1 METTPQP
8 SACFRECCP
17 FYYLWKSEWY
27 FYILWCSFTVIKKKE
42 CGNFY
47 SCVKSVSFG
56 FVSAAAATWFFP
68 AAASARLRGRLL
80 LAAATLEASLL
91 NTSMLW
97 LFENALKMWGV
108 EGKRTGVLLPLLL
121 EPTPFSPSISLS
133 WSAVLVLT
141 GPLIL
146 HFCVRLTADC
156 QHVFGAKIQT
166 VFPNAFQNG
175 LKPESSSSGKP
186 ADACHAWVH
195 GEDITVLLSTFLERN
210 LKHFT
215 PSVVLFLRRPDHSVI
230 MTSRWQS
237 ATYSAFFFFFC
248 CWKKRETASE
258 SG

>member
-27 FYILWCSFTVIKKKE
+27 FYILWCSFTVIKKKVWKLLLLRKISK
-42 CGNFY
+42 FWVR
-47 SCVKSVSFG
+47 SRRRSDMV
-56 FVSAAAATWFFP
+56 FFP
-68 AAASARLRGRLL
+68 SAASARLRGRLL

-97 LFENALKMWGV
+97 SFENALKMWGV
-108 EGKRTGVLLPLLL
+108 EGKRTTVLLPLLL

-166 VFPNAFQNG
+166 VFQTLSRMDWIQNPASVESQ
-175 LKPESSSSGKP
+175 LMLVMPECMVKTSLCSS
-186 ADACHAWVH
+186 A
-195 GEDITVLLSTFLERN
+195 
-210 LKHFT
+210 
-215 PSVVLFLRRPDHSVI
+215 LF
-230 MTSRWQS
+230 W
-237 ATYSAFFFFFC
+237 
-248 CWKKRETASE
+248 RETWNISLRVWCFSSDAWITAW
-258 SG
+258 